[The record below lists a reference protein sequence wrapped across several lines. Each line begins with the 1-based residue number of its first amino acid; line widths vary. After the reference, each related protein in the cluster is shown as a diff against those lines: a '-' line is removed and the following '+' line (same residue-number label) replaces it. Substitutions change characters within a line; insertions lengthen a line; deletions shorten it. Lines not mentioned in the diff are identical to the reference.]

1 MATGM
6 DDGRQVNAIY
16 TRQGELLVL
25 LYKMMSQNM
34 IIMQQIETNKNSITF
49 P

>member
-1 MATGM
+1 
-6 DDGRQVNAIY
+6 
-16 TRQGELLVL
+16 LLN
-25 LYKMMSQNM
+25 KMMSQNM